1 MDEGTFDIFAG
12 APEEHGSWV
21 ESVEGFS
28 QAQRRMGQ
36 IAAEKPGIYFLFNG
50 DSLSVLTRVQT
61 IRGPASRGRALG
73 R

>member
-1 MDEGTFDIFAG
+1 MDEGTFDIFSG

-28 QAQRRMGQ
+28 EAQRRIEQ
-36 IAAEKPGIYFLFNG
+36 IATEKPGIYFLFNG
-50 DSLSVLTRVQT
+50 DNLSVLTRVQT
-61 IRGPASRGRALG
+61 IRGPASRTHVLG